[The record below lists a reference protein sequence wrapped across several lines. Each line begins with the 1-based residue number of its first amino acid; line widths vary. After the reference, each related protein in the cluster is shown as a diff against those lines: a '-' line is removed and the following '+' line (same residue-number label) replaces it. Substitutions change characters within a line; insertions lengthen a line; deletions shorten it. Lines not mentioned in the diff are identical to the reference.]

1 MGSQMADCLSFYGIL
16 LLDQS
21 ERVICVWFTLKKLN
35 RVKWNIDHFK
45 NKEINWPKMQL
56 KIIPVIRIKTKEW
69 Q

>member
-1 MGSQMADCLSFYGIL
+1 MADCLSFYGIL

-35 RVKWNIDHFK
+35 RVKWNIDHIK